1 MRVEGRA
8 RPAVRTLRA
17 MLDERKSPLAR
28 AKLIV
33 NTDVL
38 IILYLTEDAFL
49 DLDLLHDVTECCG
62 AALFRPYDS
71 TCAEPHLAWM
81 GASEESGGLRKPVY

>member
-17 MLDERKSPLAR
+17 MLDERDSPIAG

-49 DLDLLHDVTECCG
+49 GPDLLRDVAECCG
-62 AALFRPYDS
+62 AAPFRPYDS

-81 GASEESGGLRKPVY
+81 GASEESGSLRKPVY